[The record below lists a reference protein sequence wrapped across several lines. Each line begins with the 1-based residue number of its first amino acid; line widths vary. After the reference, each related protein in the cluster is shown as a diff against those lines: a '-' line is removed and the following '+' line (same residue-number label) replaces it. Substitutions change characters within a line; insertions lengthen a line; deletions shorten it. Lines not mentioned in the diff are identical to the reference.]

1 MSAVS
6 IERIRD
12 WILARRTTKEY
23 AFPTLD
29 IAAGVGAS
37 PVEVF
42 VLCTNA
48 ISAGMLSGATVGN
61 AHFFTH
67 PVVGFEAEIG
77 SRRMKALLDDK
88 RVVQVAGKYEWAP
101 TKRVVREGES

>member
-1 MSAVS
+1 MSGIS

-37 PVEVF
+37 PIEVF
-42 VLCTNA
+42 VLCSNA
-48 ISAGMLSGATVGN
+48 VSAGMLAGVTVHN

-67 PVVGFEAEIG
+67 PVIGFDNEVGQ
-77 SRRMKALLDDK
+77 RRMKALLDDRKIAQVSGRYEWAPPK
-88 RVVQVAGKYEWAP
+88 RVVQ
-101 TKRVVREGES
+101 EGE